1 MQPVA
6 AVVAALV
13 EAVAVFVEAAGVV
26 SVCDRFQEEPVTS
39 EPEAVAT
46 GQALNLGWCT
56 RQIQLQ
62 NR

>member
-1 MQPVA
+1 MA

-46 GQALNLGWCT
+46 GHKLVFGQGV
-56 RQIQLQ
+56 
-62 NR
+62 